1 MEITELYQE
10 TYELRALLAS
20 ALVGVACGVLGC
32 FIVLRNMALIGDALS
47 HAILP
52 GVVAAFVIAG
62 HSILA
67 FFIGSVAAG
76 LITAVLITWIQRN
89 LRAKEDSAIGIVFSV
104 MFAAGVIGI
113 SYVTRQEGVHLDMKD
128 FLFGNILGVSN
139 QDLLLTGVI
148 AAYVLVCIAAFYR
161 YFMLTTFQSVVAKT
175 MGVSSGV
182 LHYFL
187 MLLLSFTVVASL
199 QSVGVILVVA
209 MLVIP
214 ASTAYLL
221 ARRLQAML
229 IWAGVVGLLSATLGL
244 TAAILFNTTPGP
256 AMTVTA
262 GILYGLAACFAPRRG
277 LVLRALA
284 RRKKRFRIQDEDAL
298 KRIAVRAGM
307 DDETLFK
314 SAGELGVGEKALK
327 RSLRRLLRANMIVRQ
342 DGKWKATPE
351 GKARAY
357 QLVRAHRVWE
367 TYMVERLGQDAAH
380 IHPSAE
386 RLEHFLT
393 EEMIRQVDAELGFPK
408 QDPHGSAIPQRPERE
423 SLALSD
429 LKPGQRALV
438 TTPQPD
444 SSAALRLWEMGVTPN
459 YPLALEASE
468 NGAARIAFEGKTYE
482 IEAALARKIRV
493 APFDPS

>member
-1 MEITELYQE
+1 MEFAELYQE

-20 ALVGVACGVLGC
+20 ALVGVVCGVLGC

-52 GVVAAFVIAG
+52 GVVAGFVVAG

-76 LITAVLITWIQRN
+76 LVTAVLITWIQRN
-89 LRAKEDSAIGIVFSV
+89 VRSKEDSAIGIVFSV
-104 MFAAGVIGI
+104 MFALGVIGI

-148 AAYVLVCIAAFYR
+148 TLYVLICVTAFYR

-175 MGVSSGV
+175 MGVSSGT

-229 IWAGVVGLLSATLGL
+229 IWAGVIGLLSATVGL
-244 TAAILFNTTPGP
+244 TAAILLNTTPGP

-262 GILYGLAACFAPRRG
+262 GGFYGLAACFAPRRG

-284 RRKKRFRIQDEDAL
+284 RRRKRLRIRDEDAL
-298 KRIAVRAGM
+298 KRIAVRPGM
-307 DDETLFK
+307 DEAALFK
-314 SAGELGVGEKALK
+314 AAAELNIGKKALK
-327 RSLRRLLRANMIVRQ
+327 KSLRRLLRRQMIVRK
-342 DGKWKATPE
+342 DEKWKATPE

-393 EEMIRQVDAELGFPK
+393 EEMIGQVDAELGFPK

-423 SLALSD
+423 SLALSE
-429 LKPGQRALV
+429 LKPGDRALV

-444 SSAALRLWEMGVTPN
+444 SGAALRLWEMGVTPN
-459 YPLALEASE
+459 FPLELVANE

-482 IEAALARKIRV
+482 IDAILARKIRV
-493 APFDPS
+493 AQYNPS